1 MLGIDPRAA
10 RATWTVILIALLC
23 LTIYAI
29 RNTLFIFIVSLL
41 FAYLLLPLVD
51 FIDRFLP
58 WRRSRGPALVIVY
71 IFLVAGLVSAGI
83 VIGSRV
89 AEQANNLAQKLAI
102 FLKEQPPPPQPPPQD
117 LRLPQP
123 LKPVGDQILS
133 VMRSTIQDHY
143 QEILQTLPQ
152 TILRFLS
159 VASNLVYL
167 VIVPILSFFFL
178 KDGRSLQ
185 RSIVAQV
192 EDNVRRSVLGAIAA
206 DLNVLLAQYMRA
218 LVLLGLAASI
228 AYGAFFSIMG
238 VPYALLLAALAFPL
252 EFIPMIGPLSS
263 AIIIL
268 LVAGFSGYPHGW
280 ALAAFLGV
288 YRIFQDYVLSPHLM
302 SSGME
307 LHPLLVVFGVFAGE
321 QIAGIPGAFLSVP
334 VMAVLRMIY
343 SRLERARTRQEI
355 AAEPTASLA
364 K

>member
-1 MLGIDPRAA
+1 MLGIDPRTA
-10 RATWTVILIALLC
+10 RATWTVILISLLC

-41 FAYLLLPLVD
+41 FAYLLLPLVE

-71 IFLVAGLVSAGI
+71 IFLVAGIVSAGI

-89 AEQANNLAQKLAI
+89 AEQANNLAQKLSI
-102 FLKEQPPPPQPPPQD
+102 FLKPLPPQELP
-117 LRLPQP
+117 LPQSS
-123 LKPVGDQILS
+123 KSVGDQILS
-133 VMRSTIQDHY
+133 VVRSTIEQHY

-152 TILRFLS
+152 AILKALS
-159 VASNLVYL
+159 AATNLVYL

-192 EDNVRRSVLGAIAA
+192 EDKVRRGMLGAIAV

-252 EFIPMIGPLSS
+252 EFIPMLGPLSS

-268 LVAGFSGYPHGW
+268 LVAGFSGYPHVW
-280 ALAAFLGV
+280 ALAVFLGV

-343 SRLERARTRQEI
+343 SRLEKARVRQTIMEEQVAPI
-355 AAEPTASLA
+355 A